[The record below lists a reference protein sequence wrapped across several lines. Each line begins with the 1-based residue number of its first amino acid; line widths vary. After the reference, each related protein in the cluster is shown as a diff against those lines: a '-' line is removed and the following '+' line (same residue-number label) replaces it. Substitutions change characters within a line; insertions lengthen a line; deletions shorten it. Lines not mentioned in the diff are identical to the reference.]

1 MSASG
6 KVPLVSGRKSRR
18 DAAAELDRITN
29 AALGGAFVA
38 SLLDLANDAKLDV
51 GATLHRELRRA
62 GLVVVPVEALKK
74 AKAVRS

>member
-1 MSASG
+1 MSA
-6 KVPLVSGRKSRR
+6 PKSRR
-18 DAAAELDRITN
+18 DAATELDRITN

-38 SLLDLANDAKLDV
+38 SLLDLANNDAKRDV

-62 GLVVVPVEALKK
+62 GLVVLPVEALKK